1 METGR
6 RRGLWATHPASS
18 VDAKCQRSLLQMTKD
33 APVMTRPKMVIIEQ
47 HGDVQKAGDISGNL
61 DNVRS
66 KNDTKTEIHAVL
78 NGPTDGRW

>member
-1 METGR
+1 
-6 RRGLWATHPASS
+6 
-18 VDAKCQRSLLQMTKD
+18 
-33 APVMTRPKMVIIEQ
+33 MTRPKMVIIEQ